1 MHLQDQYMVAEE
13 VYHGSEEQTFRR
25 ADLMIEPKDLKDVKK
40 I

>member
-1 MHLQDQYMVAEE
+1 MVAEE